1 MCASPVFTRLKV
13 AQAQMSDAE
22 WETRIDLAACY
33 RLVAHYDMDDLFAT
47 HISVRVPGGDEHFLL
62 NPYGVHFS
70 EITASSLVKVDLD
83 GNIVSDTDHVI
94 NPAGFVI
101 HSAIHA
107 ARPDAKCVLH
117 THTVAGMAIA
127 TMQEGLQPWF
137 QKATRFHQRVA
148 YHDFE
153 GKAQDLDER
162 ERLVRDLGDK
172 NYMVLR
178 NHGLLVC
185 GATIGEAF
193 KEMYAM
199 EKSCKTQLAIMQAG
213 GTVIELSENL
223 LEHTAQQFAADK
235 PVTTARP
242 SVWPSMKKM
251 LDRINPGYDA

>member
-1 MCASPVFTRLKV
+1 MCANPVFNHVVPADAT
-13 AQAQMSDAE
+13 MTDAE
-22 WETRIDLAACY
+22 WQVRVDLAACY
-33 RLVAHYDMDDLFAT
+33 RLVAHFDMDDLFAT
-47 HISVRVPGGDEHFLL
+47 HISQKVPGSAEHFLL
-62 NPYGVHFS
+62 NPYGMLFS

-83 GNIVSDTDHVI
+83 GNIVQDTDHVI

-117 THTVAGMAIA
+117 THTVAGMAVS
-127 TMQEGLQPWF
+127 TLKVGLLPMN
-137 QKATRFHQRVA
+137 QKATRYYKRVA

-172 NYMVLR
+172 NYLVLR

-185 GATIGEAF
+185 APTISRAF

-199 EKSCKTQLAIMQAG
+199 EKACKTQIQIMSTNAD
-213 GTVIELSENL
+213 VEEISENL
-223 LEHTAQQFAADK
+223 LEFTAQQFANDA
-235 PVTTARP
+235 PPSEARP
-242 SVWPSMKKM
+242 DGFPSLKAM
-251 LDRINPGYDA
+251 LDRVNPGYDA

>member
-1 MCASPVFTRLKV
+1 MCAEPVIRRLHEI
-13 AQAQMSDAE
+13 APMTDEEWQARVE
-22 WETRIDLAACY
+22 LAACY
-33 RLVAHYDMDDLFAT
+33 RLVAHFDMDDLFAT
-47 HISVRVPGGDEHFLL
+47 HISVRAPGAHENFLL
-62 NPYGVHFS
+62 NPYGMHFS

-117 THTVAGMAIA
+117 THTVAGMAISS
-127 TMQEGLQPWF
+127 MEEGLQPWF
-137 QKATRFHQRVA
+137 QKATRYHKRTA

-162 ERLVRDLGDK
+162 ERLVRDLGDR
-172 NYMVLR
+172 NYLVLR

-185 GATIGEAF
+185 AGTIATAF

-199 EKSCKTQLAIMQAG
+199 EKACKTQLAIMQAG
-213 GTVIELSENL
+213 GKIIKLSDNL
-223 LEHTAQQFAADK
+223 LEHTAQQFERDAV
-235 PVTTARP
+235 VTKERP
-242 SVWPSMKKM
+242 SGWDSLLQM
-251 LDRINPGYDA
+251 LDRVNPGYDS